1 MNPPAILT
9 EFAMPDPGESPLN
22 LQQLFTLANR
32 LVAST
37 ISESYLSVVLQN
49 GTPDVQDQDK
59 VWFEK
64 DSQGRPVNI
73 KVFYHGKWR
82 RVYNGMPGEI
92 RGYSGAPGYHDND
105 PTSDFDSNGLGNV
118 GGNYDGWGLCNG
130 KNGRPD
136 YSDKFLLG
144 AHMNK
149 ADSHTDYNNGWQAY
163 IKTEKNPTDKKT
175 GGQFEVTLD
184 DTNTFRPATND
195 LWVGRWKADN
205 PARDDAS
212 LIYGFPKKILTGQH
226 QGEPEPND
234 PPNHQIITGD
244 KGRTP
249 DTDPPI
255 EAIPTLPPFIALGW
269 IVFVG
274 YSTA

>member
-22 LQQLFTLANR
+22 LIQLFTLANR
-32 LVAST
+32 LVSST
-37 ISESYLSVVLQN
+37 ISEAYLSVLLQN
-49 GTPDVQDQDK
+49 GTPNVQDQDK

-64 DSQGRPVNI
+64 DSQGRPTGI

-82 RVYNGMPGEI
+82 RVYNGMLGEI
-92 RGYSGAPGYHDND
+92 RGYSGAPGFHDND
-105 PTSDFDSNGLGNV
+105 PSSDFDSTGLGNV

-144 AHMNK
+144 AHMNNLNN
-149 ADSHTDYNNGWQAY
+149 HTGYANGWQAY
-163 IKTEKNPTDKKT
+163 INTAQNPSDQKT
-175 GGQFEVTLD
+175 GGQFEVTM
-184 DTNTFRPATND
+184 N
-195 LWVGRWKADN
+195 ADN
-205 PARDDAS
+205 TYRAPTPGMV
-212 LIYGFPKKILTGQH
+212 LIDRFDGDTGRNPEGHLYGKPNSVGGVVNPDETLV
-226 QGEPEPND
+226 PE
-234 PPNHQIITGD
+234 D
-244 KGRTP
+244 KGNTP
-249 DTDPPI
+249 TTDPPI
-255 EAIPTLPPFIALGW
+255 KPVPTLPPFIALGW